1 MSRGVHKQCIMSSK
15 ELEQLRLEI
24 AKCHYVKNHRSTAP
38 DDFENLARKSLEL
51 ADIFVKVYKETTKG
65 TTIPASAYMKGGEL

>member
-1 MSRGVHKQCIMSSK
+1 MHKQCSMSSK

-24 AKCHYVKNHRSTAP
+24 AKYYYVEHVYSEVPTEY
-38 DDFENLARKSLEL
+38 ENLARNSFEL

-65 TTIPASAYMKGGEL
+65 SAIPASAYLKGGEL

>member
-1 MSRGVHKQCIMSSK
+1 MHKQYIMSSK

-24 AKCHYVKNHRSTAP
+24 AKYYYVEHVYSTASNKYE
-38 DDFENLARKSLEL
+38 DLARKSFEL

>member
-1 MSRGVHKQCIMSSK
+1 MSSK

-24 AKCHYVKNHRSTAP
+24 AKCHYVKRLNSTAP
-38 DDFENLARKSLEL
+38 NDFENLARKSFEL

-65 TTIPASAYMKGGEL
+65 SAIPASAYLKGGEL